1 MTDEQM
7 AEFRAW
13 TRDGFPQETSDQW
26 AAAGVHLLADGGPRV
41 YNKWT
46 GTDLADLD
54 RLRSGGLSLAE
65 IAHRLGRSVGSVR
78 GGIDYNPKRKNK

>member
-46 GTDLADLD
+46 GTELEVLD
-54 RLRSGGLSLAE
+54 RLRSEGLSRAE
-65 IAHRLGRSVGSVR
+65 IAHRLGRSVDSVR
-78 GGIDYNPKRKNK
+78 GGIDYKRRSK